1 MKIKKPRWTK
11 DELDILT
18 NNDDLSIDE
27 LVKLVPNHTRD
38 SIYHKRTTLGITK
51 KYNYWTT
58 EEIKLLRENM
68 TATRKELITLLPNHS
83 YDAIMM
89 RAAKLGLKKVV
100 L

>member
-1 MKIKKPRWTK
+1 MTNKYNKWTK
-11 DELDILT
+11 EELDILRD
-18 NNDDLSIDE
+18 NKDLSMDE
-27 LVKLVPNHTRD
+27 LVKLIPNHTRE

-58 EEIKLLRENM
+58 EEIRLLKEHM
-68 TATRKELITLLPNHS
+68 TATRKELIKLLPNHS

-89 RAAKLGLKKVV
+89 RASKLGLKKEV